1 MTSKTY
7 VKNKL
12 LESYWELKILKF
24 QVLSTDEMELFFL
37 PFKFV
42 LQEKDTVS
50 HIVKLW
56 ELCWQGFFDADNS
69 TT

>member
-1 MTSKTY
+1 M
-7 VKNKL
+7 KNKL
-12 LESYWELKILKF
+12 HKSYWELKILKF
-24 QVLSTDEMELFFL
+24 QVLCVDEIELFFL
-37 PFKFV
+37 SPFKFV

-50 HIVKLW
+50 YIVKLW